1 MLWFKTHCYFFRFSE
16 HRLLGTPLILENLL
30 SCLEV
35 NYFQVTLWKTDTSA
49 AKGHFQSVHIYDN
62 LRPSDDLPPI
72 SQGRK
77 ILILDESFLITAS
90 KMYLSLY
97 FIVLN
102 PWLFCSHSRTSWIF
116 LLSTFV
122 QKGHFFLDFRAAT
135 FTFSEAS
142 WRTQF
147 KFLLIS

>member
-1 MLWFKTHCYFFRFSE
+1 MIQNALLFFSSFSE
-16 HRLLGTPLILENLL
+16 HRLLGTPLIMENLL

-35 NYFQVTLWKTDTSA
+35 NYFQVMLWKTDTFA

-77 ILILDESFLITAS
+77 ILILGAPFLITAS
-90 KMYLSLY
+90 KMYLSVY

-102 PWLFCSHSRTSWIF
+102 S
-116 LLSTFV
+116 
-122 QKGHFFLDFRAAT
+122 
-135 FTFSEAS
+135 
-142 WRTQF
+142 
-147 KFLLIS
+147 